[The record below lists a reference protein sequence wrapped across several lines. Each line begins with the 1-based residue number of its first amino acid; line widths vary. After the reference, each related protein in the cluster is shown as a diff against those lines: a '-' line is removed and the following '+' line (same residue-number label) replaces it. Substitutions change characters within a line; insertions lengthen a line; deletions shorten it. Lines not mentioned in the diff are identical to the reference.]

1 MAEVKLEG
9 LPELRAALRELPAR
23 LQKNALRNAIQ
34 AAAKLMAEEV
44 KSVAPIA
51 AFKTP
56 NAEYPAGS
64 LRRSVKARRRRG
76 TPTQVHSTV
85 DMLWYG
91 RLIEKGWMLTG
102 HKPGK
107 AKIRHIPGR
116 PFVLPA
122 FERARKRAIDL
133 VAEALRAEIKNQP
146 IKEQIRQLRKAG
158 YAVTEFA
165 GQVFVSST
173 PVGGA

>member
-56 NAEYPAGS
+56 NAEYPRGA

-91 RLIEKGWMLTG
+91 RLIEKGWLLTG
-102 HKPGK
+102 HKPNK
-107 AKIRHIPGR
+107 VKIRHIPGR

-133 VAEALRAEIKNQP
+133 VADALRAEIKSQP
-146 IKEQIRQLRKAG
+146 VKAR
-158 YAVTEFA
+158 ARLVK
-165 GQVFVSST
+165 QVATALSGALGD
-173 PVGGA
+173 GGA